1 MMNTF
6 ALLNRMNTLVPNLFD
21 SDVNWQP
28 QPELD
33 SLNRFVE
40 NKGSY
45 EIKLNLAGASKKSI
59 EVSFQD
65 KILTVLGEADEGV
78 NYHYRCSVPS
88 DNVDVKKIKAKYE
101 DGILS
106 LSVPKKEEAKPI
118 AIKVN

>member
-1 MMNTF
+1 M
-6 ALLNRMNTLVPNLFD
+6 
-21 SDVNWQP
+21 
-28 QPELD
+28 
-33 SLNRFVE
+33 E